1 MVRARIEGL
10 INISLVHVKNKG
22 QGSPIHPD
30 RQDRAC
36 QKLAHAAVISPEQEE
51 RQRPENIKL
60 LFNCQGPGV
69 TESCI
74 RISVQR
80 LIIIADVKQRGQRLW
95 QNNPGVA
102 PDEDETE

>member
-1 MVRARIEGL
+1 MVGARIEGL
-10 INISLVHVKNKG
+10 INISLVNVKNKG
-22 QGSPIHPD
+22 QSSPVHPD

-36 QKLAHAAVISPEQEE
+36 QEPGHAPVIFPEQKK

-60 LFNCQGPGV
+60 LFNCKGPGM

-80 LIIIADVKQRGQRLW
+80 LIIIADIKQRGQRLW